1 MNSSTVLTLR
11 GGCNEFN
18 HNYNLND
25 RHGNPLN
32 FDVTSPG
39 WPAGERLLY
48 QHGVN
53 GADGAA
59 AVRQRQEV
67 GKGWRRRR
75 LVSLRQRPA
84 ADDRAGPGFPG
95 AGRDITD
102 RITANVSD
110 NLYLNKNAFATTPV
124 NRFADTPRILPGTTR
139 RGGTTSIS
147 ASARVSEP
155 AGGDGEFA
163 GRQQHVRP
171 DQQSGEQH
179 ADGAVHGRIPILRIP
194 KKAGR
199 RKGRKERPTVGRRE
213 GKAEGWEG
221 KVAIPPVLPAFLA
234 FRFLRSGLPAF
245 RFRRSAFP
253 PCYDLAHEKHPR
265 DRSLARLVR
274 RAASG

>member
-1 MNSSTVLTLR
+1 MFVLDKTYVMNSSTVLTLR

-18 HNYNLND
+18 HNSNLND
-25 RHGNPLN
+25 RPGDPLN
-32 FDVTSPG
+32 FAVTSPG
-39 WPAGERLLY
+39 SPGGTAGARRVER
-48 QHGVN
+48 HGVN
-53 GADGAA
+53 GAGGAA

-67 GKGWRRRR
+67 GKGWRGRR

-199 RKGRKERPTVGRRE
+199 RKGRKEKADGWKAGRKGRRLG
-213 GKAEGWEG
+213 GKGRHPTCPSRLSGLSFSAFRPSG
-221 KVAIPPVLPAFLA
+221 VSFPPFRLPAL
-234 FRFLRSGLPAF
+234 L
-245 RFRRSAFP
+245 
-253 PCYDLAHEKHPR
+253 
-265 DRSLARLVR
+265 
-274 RAASG
+274 

>member
-110 NLYLNKNAFATTPV
+110 NLYLNKNAFTTTPV
-124 NRFADTPRILPGTTR
+124 NRFADTPRILPGIYSPWRNNVDLGIRKNVRTG
-139 RGGTTSIS
+139 GGTS
-147 ASARVSEP
+147 ASINIE
-155 AGGDGEFA
+155 
-163 GRQQHVRP
+163 
-171 DQQSGEQH
+171 
-179 ADGAVHGRIPILRIP
+179 
-194 KKAGR
+194 
-199 RKGRKERPTVGRRE
+199 
-213 GKAEGWEG
+213 
-221 KVAIPPVLPAFLA
+221 VLNMFNIVQWAAMASSQF
-234 FRFLRSGLPAF
+234 GN
-245 RFRRSAFP
+245 SAFGQINNQANNMRMVQFT
-253 PCYDLAHEKHPR
+253 LR
-265 DRSLARLVR
+265 FQF
-274 RAASG
+274 